1 MAPTE
6 KKGPPP
12 EEPPGT
18 KRPSTSGT
26 AAVASAAPSATS
38 KPVVSATKP
47 VSSRGFQ
54 PTVDERLTALNLQ
67 LSATTVLLV
76 DDTGKVLEVAGNP
89 APLTTGS
96 VLLPALMQA
105 IRASLQISQAFGR
118 GTSESLQYFHT
129 MKQCLYLTM
138 VGSKHALLVVM
149 GGYFNPD
156 KLGIIDRAMHLAA
169 QDILTIQEH
178 LKAEPSIAAV
188 KAEPEPAELP
198 AEIPVDQETLAIIED
213 MFSTATQTGDK
224 KEVDGFWETL
234 EEEGAQNGT
243 SKRDAL
249 SYDQARQLGLLKDDE
264 Q

>member
-1 MAPTE
+1 MVTE
-6 KKGPPP
+6 
-12 EEPPGT
+12 
-18 KRPSTSGT
+18 
-26 AAVASAAPSATS
+26 
-38 KPVVSATKP
+38 TKP
-47 VSSRGFQ
+47 TSQRGFQ
-54 PTVDERLTALNLQ
+54 PTVDERLTALKLQ
-67 LSATTVLLV
+67 LGAVSVLLV
-76 DDTGKVLEVAGNP
+76 NDTGKVEEVAGNP
-89 APLTTGS
+89 SQVTTGFV
-96 VLLPALMQA
+96 VLPGLVKA
-105 IRASLQISQAFGR
+105 INASLQVAEVMGR
-118 GTSESLQYFHT
+118 DTSESLQYFHT

-178 LKAEPSIAAV
+178 LKAEASIAAV
-188 KAEPEPAELP
+188 EAEPEPVELP

-213 MFSTATQTGDK
+213 MFSTATQTGDT

-243 SKRDAL
+243 SKKDAL